1 MFYLQ
6 ELCEFQIDET
16 FRVPEVGTVVGGLLT
31 KGVIT
36 EGAELLIGKSMQK
49 QNVPWLWFV
58 IFYFTT
64 VTMKVLSF
72 SDAVSYTLED
82 RCQSYGVNYGFYP
95 QGRGVVFHS
104 EDGQHI
110 PS

>member
-36 EGAELLIGKSMQK
+36 EGAELVIGNSLQK
-49 QNVPWLWFV
+49 QNVL
-58 IFYFTT
+58 
-64 VTMKVLSF
+64 
-72 SDAVSYTLED
+72 
-82 RCQSYGVNYGFYP
+82 
-95 QGRGVVFHS
+95 
-104 EDGQHI
+104 
-110 PS
+110 